1 MKWRKTGGT
10 KLHRNIIRL
19 SKILKLT
26 FLCVVIGL
34 KAMAADISA
43 LNFNGDLIGKVIP
56 DGAIINSNNE
66 VVGYITADGFA
77 YDNEN
82 NLIGGVVPQGIAIS
96 YNNSILGKIN
106 NDGSVTSINDN
117 LIGKVLPNGLVV
129 NDNYDILG
137 ASISP
142 NLVYNDLGEV
152 VGRVSGDGK
161 FYNLSGENTGFVT
174 ASGYVYSNSG
184 NENKIN
190 LIGKLITSKIVIS
203 TTGKYLGSIAPDGK
217 VMDLK
222 KNIIGNIHAN
232 GFVYNKEG
240 QAIGH
245 VVDNGYAF
253 NNNGQY
259 IGVVSYNGEV
269 VNKGTVVAHSV
280 NGNRVINKEGKTI
293 GFTVSMLATA
303 NTLEGK
309 YLGRI
314 TAEGKILNKRN
325 IVGTIGASGKVIDEK
340 GEVIGIINSEGPIF
354 DYLGN
359 LRANA
364 SIGGKVVSLEGVDLG
379 KIFQGEAIDNNGKV
393 IGRTLENNLCF
404 NNNNEFLGISGINTT
419 LRANGQTYK
428 ISPYGYIFDENGEI
442 NGINIKQGGIYT
454 EDGTTLSFT
463 SNDGKTENVS
473 LNEIAKFTGN
483 GIFLDKNNKLLGK
496 MIASKF
502 ITNFAGEM
510 EGVVNS
516 GNLVVNSQN
525 KIFAKILPDDNVV
538 GISERFSQNH
548 GRSNNAPISIS
559 INGDYLG
566 SNSLTGQVI
575 NGSEIIGKVSSSGY
589 VIDNMGALYG
599 KSIKMGTIITP
610 ECKAVGVVS
619 SNGEARTS
627 KDAYLGMILANKQ
640 VLNETEEV
648 IGYIT
653 EPQAINGKGGEIIGV
668 SNTTGSVLN
677 YNNQNLGCVDK
688 NGKVRNSQQ
697 EIIGQIIPYMSIMG
711 FDNKIIGY
719 TNFHGNVIDNS
730 GIQIATIELDGSI
743 LSKEGKNIGVPF
755 QYTVAFDANNIYL
768 GRVNPD
774 GNVVSDTGE
783 NLGTVLHTGEVKT
796 KNGDDGYALY
806 DLYIYDNEGQTI
818 GYIAKNGRIYSIMGE
833 LKGSIYHGFVLDK
846 KQNLIGRGLRDYE
859 IRDKNNQILGHLN
872 LDGSVVNIKN
882 IEIGKI
888 DREGKVISPSGEIIG
903 QAGKLQYYHRPS
915 EPQDEEIKEETTNSA
930 SAVEDTES
938 QEKEESQ
945 ENKPLEDSDENSPIK
960 PEENIEETLTPEEQ
974 AAQETKENY
983 QVIGIAVT
991 PGGRYIGDVY
1001 SNNKVIDESGM
1012 EVGSTNEN
1020 GDIFDNE
1027 GNKVGNFEKRR
1038 GNNERHGNT
1047 NWYEQIAK
1055 GATINPYSSGNEIT
1069 NVGPGGGIGPGGRYN
1084 PRRAAILSQLQ
1095 DERRRTLVAAK
1106 IEPGYDAASY
1116 TGWQDDWGLK
1126 RSISTL
1132 RVNMDNM
1139 ITGDKPIPAVLA
1151 RSLISLGSAPVT
1163 AIVERNI
1170 YGDTG
1175 RNVIIPAGSRII
1187 GGLQTTETEARF
1199 DNTSGGVKLEISWER
1214 IIRPD
1219 GIAFLLSPGK
1229 TQTGDAQGRGGGAL
1243 GYVDE
1248 QLVKKYT
1255 LPIVGTMVTSAI
1267 TYMMAADEDSTGEVE
1282 NSKQQAASDARQ
1294 EFMDKMDQ
1302 ILQEIIDS
1310 KSQIEPVTYVPAG
1323 TRVIIYPMQDLWLR
1337 STKDIQR
1344 GMTTAIPGGGEGGL
1358 VNDTFYDGQG
1368 GGTYTSTV
1376 EGNNSKGSQKVILGN
1391 QAQTSNSNNT
1401 SNNGGTPLLDGGA
1414 NNQQQPQQRKDVGA
1428 IPPPA
1433 ADGSVV
1439 DVPESDEDEDF
1450 DNMDLSF

>member
-1 MKWRKTGGT
+1 MKLRKTGGIDLHKSIR
-10 KLHRNIIRL
+10 KLSKIIRL
-19 SKILKLT
+19 IVLFVAISLR
-26 FLCVVIGL
+26 
-34 KAMAADISA
+34 AMAADISA

-56 DGAIINSNNE
+56 DGSVINSNNE
-66 VVGYITADGFA
+66 LIGYITADGFV

-106 NDGSVTSINDN
+106 NDGSVTSANDS

-137 ASISP
+137 ASVSP
-142 NLVYNDLGEV
+142 NLVYNDAGQV
-152 VGRVSGDGK
+152 VGRVTGDGK
-161 FYNLSGENTGFVT
+161 FYNLSGENTGYVT
-174 ASGYVYSNSG
+174 ASGYVYSLAG
-184 NENKIN
+184 TENKIR
-190 LIGKLITSKIVIS
+190 LLGKLITSKMVIS
-203 TTGKYLGSIAPDGK
+203 SVGKYLGSIAPDGK

-232 GFVYNKEG
+232 GYVYNKEG

-269 VNKGTVVAHSV
+269 VNKGTIVARAV
-280 NGNRVINKEGKTI
+280 NGNRVINKDGNTI
-293 GFTVSMLATA
+293 GFTVNMAATA
-303 NTLEGK
+303 NTLDGK

-314 TAEGKILNKRN
+314 TADGKVLSKRN
-325 IVGTIGASGKVIDEK
+325 VIGTIGASGKVIDEK
-340 GEVIGIINSEGPIF
+340 GNVIGIINSEGPVF

-359 LRANA
+359 LKANA
-364 SIGGKVVSLEGVDLG
+364 AVGGKIVSLEGVDLG
-379 KIFQGEAIDNNGKV
+379 TIRQNDAVDNNGRV
-393 IGRTLENNLCF
+393 IGKTLADNLCF
-404 NNNNEFLGISGINTT
+404 NNNNEFLGISGINTG
-419 LRANGQTYK
+419 LSANGIAYK
-428 ISPYGYIFDENGEI
+428 ISPYGYIFDENGDI
-442 NGINIKQGGIYT
+442 SGINIKQGGIYT
-454 EDGTTLSFT
+454 DDGTTLSFT
-463 SNDGKTENVS
+463 SNEGKTENPS

-496 MIASKF
+496 MVESKF
-502 ITNFAGEM
+502 ITNFEGEM
-510 EGVVNS
+510 QGVVNS

-525 KIFAKILPDDNVV
+525 KVFAKILPDNNVV
-538 GISERFSQNH
+538 GISERFSQNY
-548 GRSNNAPISIS
+548 GRASNAPISVS

-566 SNSLTGQVI
+566 ANSLTGQVTK
-575 NGSEIIGKVSSSGY
+575 GTEIIGKISSNGY
-589 VIDNMGALYG
+589 VLDNMGALYG
-599 KSIKMGTIITP
+599 KALEMGTVISP
-610 ECKAVGVVS
+610 DCKVIGVVS
-619 SNGEARTS
+619 DSGEARTS

-640 VLNETEEV
+640 VVNETEEV
-648 IGYIT
+648 IGYVVQ
-653 EPQAINGKGGEIIGV
+653 PRAVNGEGGDTIGV
-668 SNTTGSVLN
+668 SNSSGNVLN
-677 YNNQNLGCVDK
+677 YNNQNLGCIDS
-688 NGKVRNSQQ
+688 NGKVRNAQK
-697 EIIGQIIPYMSIMG
+697 EIIGQIIPYMSVMG
-711 FDNKIIGY
+711 FDNKILGY
-719 TNFHGNVIDNS
+719 TNFYGNVVDTS
-730 GIQIATIELDGSI
+730 GIQIATVDLDGSI
-743 LSKEGKNIGVPF
+743 RSKDGKNIGVPF

-768 GRVNPD
+768 GRVKPD
-774 GNVVSDTGE
+774 GSVVSDNGE
-783 NLGTVLHTGEVKT
+783 NLGYVLHTGEVKT
-796 KNGDDGYALY
+796 KKGDNGYALY
-806 DLYIYDNEGQTI
+806 DLYVYDNEGKTI
-818 GYIAKNGRIYSIMGE
+818 GYIAKNGRVYSIMGE
-833 LKGSIYHGFVLDK
+833 IKGSIYQGFVLDK

-859 IRDKNNQILGHLN
+859 IRNKDNQIIGHLN

-888 DREGKVISPSGEIIG
+888 DEEGRVISPSGDVLG
-903 QAGKLQYYHRPS
+903 QAGKLQYYRRPS
-915 EPQDEEIKEETTNSA
+915 EPKEEKIVEKTPEA
-930 SAVEDTES
+930 SEVKTSETEI
-938 QEKEESQ
+938 E
-945 ENKPLEDSDENSPIK
+945 DENQ
-960 PEENIEETLTPEEQ
+960 EENSINTEIENVAPKTEEQIEETLSPEEQ
-974 AAQETKENY
+974 AALETKEDY
-983 QVIGIAVT
+983 QVVGIAVT

-1001 SNNKVIDESGM
+1001 SNNKVIDESGAV
-1012 EVGSTNEN
+1012 VGSANEK
-1020 GDIFDNE
+1020 GEIFDNE
-1027 GNKVGNFEKRR
+1027 GNKVGDFEKQRASADSK
-1038 GNNERHGNT
+1038 GMNA
-1047 NWYEQIAK
+1047 NWWKQIAT
-1055 GATINPYSSGNEIT
+1055 GATINPYSSGDEIT
-1069 NVGPGGGIGPGGRYN
+1069 NVGPGGGVGPGGRYN

-1116 TGWQDDWGLK
+1116 TGWQDDWGMK
-1126 RSISTL
+1126 RTVSTL

-1170 YGDTG
+1170 YGDSG

-1187 GGLQTTETEARF
+1187 GGLQTTDTEARF
-1199 DNTSGGVKLEISWER
+1199 DNTSGGVKLDISWER

-1282 NSKQQAASDARQ
+1282 TSKQQAASDARQ
-1294 EFMDKMDQ
+1294 EFMEKMDQ

-1310 KSQIEPVTYVPAG
+1310 KSQIQPVTYIPAG

-1344 GMTTAIPGGGEGGL
+1344 GVATAVPGGGEGGL
-1358 VNDTFYDGQG
+1358 VNDTFYDGG
-1368 GGTYTSTV
+1368 GGTTTSTV
-1376 EGNNSKGSQKVILGN
+1376 EKNNSQGSQKVILGN
-1391 QAQTSNSNNT
+1391 QAQTNNANNT
-1401 SNNGGTPLLDGGA
+1401 SNNGGTPLLDSGNSQ
-1414 NNQQQPQQRKDVGA
+1414 NNQQQPRKNVGA

-1433 ADGSVV
+1433 ADGSVTEA
-1439 DVPESDEDEDF
+1439 PESEEEISGDIELF
-1450 DNMDLSF
+1450 